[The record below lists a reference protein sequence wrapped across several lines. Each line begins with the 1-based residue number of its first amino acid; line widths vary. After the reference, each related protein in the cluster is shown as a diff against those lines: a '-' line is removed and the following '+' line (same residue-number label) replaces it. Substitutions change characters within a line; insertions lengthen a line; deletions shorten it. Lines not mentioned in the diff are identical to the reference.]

1 MPARIPEHQDRRAR
15 VARAR
20 VLRPRSARYYTPRA
34 STLCHVATIADLL
47 AAGFTASSA
56 VAKALNIDHPDPAGR
71 GPFCRVLVTTTAHNA
86 PGTYAWVVDDEVMY
100 IGKAK
105 ELVQIVKGYGMGRA
119 YNDYTYMPAS
129 KVVQLGNP
137 RVRVNG
143 LLNAALVAGQTATWW
158 WVATPTETDALD
170 LEAAL
175 IRRWDPSWNRAR
187 PQR

>member
-1 MPARIPEHQDRRAR
+1 VP
-15 VARAR
+15 
-20 VLRPRSARYYTPRA
+20 T
-34 STLCHVATIADLL
+34 TADLL

-56 VAKALNIDHPDPAGR
+56 VATALNIDHLDPAGR
-71 GPFCRVLVTTTAHNA
+71 GPFCRVLVTTTAPNT
-86 PGTYAWVVDDEVMY
+86 PGTYAWAVDDEVMY

-129 KVVQLGNP
+129 KVLQLSNP

-143 LLNAALVAGQTATWW
+143 LLNAALVAAQTVTWW
-158 WVATPTETDALD
+158 WVATSTETDALD

-175 IRRWDPSWNRAR
+175 MRRWDPPWNRAR
-187 PQR
+187 PRR